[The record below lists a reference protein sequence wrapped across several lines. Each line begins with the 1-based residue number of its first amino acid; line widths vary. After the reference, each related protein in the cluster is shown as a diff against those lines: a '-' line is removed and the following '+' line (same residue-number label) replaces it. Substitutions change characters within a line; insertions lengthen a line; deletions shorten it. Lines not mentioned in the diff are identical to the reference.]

1 MARPVYA
8 QVVSITVNEM
18 NIEQHPTCNWDSVTL
33 YDGSSSNSPLLAKM
47 CTIASVPG
55 SPIKSTGSSLFVHF
69 TSDVSVHTGRFSLNW
84 TFVSRGWFMSFIKH
98 SIIPNFLQYNNSHY
112 GATGGVLDIKQS
124 AIIV

>member
-1 MARPVYA
+1 MAHPVYA
-8 QVVSITVNEM
+8 QIVSVTVNEM
-18 NIEQHPTCNWDSVTL
+18 NIERHYSCKYDSVKL

-55 SPIKSTGSSLFVHF
+55 SPIKSTGSSLFVLF
-69 TSDVSVHTGRFSLNW
+69 ISDHSVHNGRFSLNW
-84 TFVSRGWFMSFIKH
+84 TFVSQGWFMSFIRH
-98 SIIPNFLQYNNSHY
+98 FIIPNFLQYNNSHY